1 MSKTATEVRP
11 NMFPFMRYHD
21 APAAI
26 EWLVRAFGFEKK
38 VAYPAPDGSIG
49 HAELRYGPGVI
60 MLGSCKED
68 KLNLTSPRD
77 LPAVNQGTY
86 IHVDAIDEHFERA
99 RGAGA
104 EIVIE
109 LRNTDYGS
117 REYVARDL
125 EGQLWSFGTYYPE

>member
-11 NMFPFMRYHD
+11 NMFPFMRYRD

-49 HAELRYGPGVI
+49 HAELRYGSGVI
-60 MLGSCKED
+60 MLGSSKD
-68 KLNLTSPRD
+68 DRLKLKSPRD
-77 LPAVNQGTY
+77 LPAVTQGVY
-86 IHVDAIDEHFERA
+86 IYVEEIDAHFQRA
-99 RGAGA
+99 SAAGA

-117 REYVARDL
+117 REYVARDP
-125 EGQLWSFGTYYPE
+125 EGLLWSFGTYYPE